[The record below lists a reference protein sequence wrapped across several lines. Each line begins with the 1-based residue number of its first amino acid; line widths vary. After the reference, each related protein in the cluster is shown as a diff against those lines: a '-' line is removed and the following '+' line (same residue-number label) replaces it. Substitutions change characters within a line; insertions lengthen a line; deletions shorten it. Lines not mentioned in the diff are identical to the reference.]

1 MSLQVDQFM
10 CRSDNFGV
18 LIHDPQSGKTATID
32 APDEGPILDA
42 LKRNGWT
49 LDEIL
54 TTHHH
59 GDHVEANAALKQRF
73 DAKITG
79 PAAEAGKIPGIDIQV
94 ADGDTITFGSQTA
107 QIIATPGHTLGEIS
121 YFFQE
126 SGLLFAGDTL
136 FALGCG
142 RVFEGTPKMMWESL
156 QKLMKLPPETTIYC
170 GHEYT
175 EANAAFAL
183 SVDPDNAALKNRCE
197 GITSL
202 RQAGKPTLPTTLDVE
217 LATNPFLRPADP
229 AIRAH
234 LGMQNATDSEVF
246 TEIRARKDR
255 F

>member
-18 LIHDPQSGKTATID
+18 LIHDPQTGKTASID
-32 APDEGPILDA
+32 APEEGPILDA
-42 LKRNGWT
+42 LERNGWT

-73 DAKITG
+73 GAKITG
-79 PAAEAGKIPGIDIQV
+79 PAAEAGRIPGIDVEV
-94 ADGDTITFGSQTA
+94 ADGDSIAFGSQTA
-107 QIIATPGHTLGEIS
+107 KIIATPGHTLGEIS
-121 YFFQE
+121 YFFPD

-142 RVFEGTPKMMWESL
+142 RVFEGTPEMMWNSL
-156 QKLMKLPPETTIYC
+156 QKLMKLPPATMIYC

-175 EANAAFAL
+175 QANAAFAV
-183 SVDPDNAALKNRCE
+183 SVDPDNAALKKRCDE
-197 GITSL
+197 IAAQ
-202 RQAGKPTLPTTLDVE
+202 RQAGLPTLPTTLEIE
-217 LATNPFLRPADP
+217 LATNPFLRPDDP
-229 AIRAH
+229 AIRAQ
-234 LGMQNATDSEVF
+234 LGMQDAADSVVF

>member
-18 LIHDPQSGKTATID
+18 LIHDPKSGKTATID
-32 APDEGPILDA
+32 APEEGPILDA
-42 LKRNGWT
+42 LKRNDWT

-73 DAKITG
+73 NAKITG

-121 YFFQE
+121 YFFPE

-142 RVFEGTPKMMWESL
+142 RVFEGTPEMMWNSL
-156 QKLMKLPPETTIYC
+156 QKLMKLPPATTIYC

-175 EANAAFAL
+175 QANAAFAL
-183 SVDPDNAALKNRCE
+183 SVDPDNAALNKRCE
-197 GITSL
+197 NITAL

-229 AIRAH
+229 AIREH
-234 LGMQNATDSEVF
+234 LGLQNASDSEVF